1 MKSFIP
7 LSLFIL
13 AAPGA
18 ASAQR
23 SDFDWSKTLSAGT
36 VVAVHNINGNVTVV
50 PGTGNH
56 VEVSGVRRG
65 AARSAND
72 LYVAVKEFSGEVDV
86 CVLMKDSDESC
97 DEDGAH
103 MRSRRSHW
111 NDDVRMDVTVH
122 LPASMQIKAHSVSGD
137 VSITGAQGDVYANSV
152 SGDIRMDD
160 LHASS
165 IRAETVS
172 GKVHV
177 AIKEL
182 TGKGDLTFKS
192 VSGDVVLTVPKPFDA
207 DVSMS
212 TVSGD
217 FQSDFSFTLSGR
229 MQRRGMHARIGAG
242 GRSLEVST
250 VSGDLRLR
258 AE

>member
-1 MKSFIP
+1 MKSLIP
-7 LSLFIL
+7 LSLFVL
-13 AAPGA
+13 AAPCV

-23 SDFDWSKTLSAGT
+23 SDFDWAKALSAGT
-36 VVAVHNINGNVTVV
+36 VIAVHNISGSVTVV
-50 PGTGNH
+50 PGTGNR
-56 VEVSGVRRG
+56 VEISAVRHGVARG
-65 AARSAND
+65 AND
-72 LYVAVKEFSGEVDV
+72 VYVAVKEYTSEVDV

-97 DEDGAH
+97 DQEGAH

-111 NDDVRMDVTVH
+111 DDDVRMDVTVH
-122 LPASMQIKAHSVSGD
+122 LPASMRIKANSVSGD
-137 VSITGAQGDVYANSV
+137 VSITGAQGDVYASSV

-172 GKVHV
+172 GKLTV
-177 AIKEL
+177 AIKAL
-182 TGKGDLTFKS
+182 TGNGDLKFKS
-192 VSGDVVLTVPKPFDA
+192 VSGDVVLTVPKSFDA
-207 DVSMS
+207 DVSLS

-217 FQSDFSFTLSGR
+217 FQSDLSFTLSGR
-229 MQRRGMHARIGAG
+229 MQRRGIHARAGAG
-242 GRSLEVST
+242 GRSLDVST